1 MGKETQ
7 TVEPVNYEQG
17 SAFSGI
23 VNDRV
28 GDYQYDDDTKGM
40 VLKEPAPVADKKA
53 TSEESG
59 AQATGPAAASPVAG
73 SETSGARGGRTAVG
87 SGSERRE

>member
-28 GDYQYDDDTKGM
+28 GDYQYDNDTKGM

-59 AQATGPAAASPVAG
+59 AQAAGPTAASPSG
-73 SETSGARGGRTAVG
+73 SEVSGARGGRTAVG

>member
-1 MGKETQ
+1 MGKENQ
-7 TVEPVNYEQG
+7 AVEPVNYEQG

-40 VLKEPAPVADKKA
+40 VLKEPAPVADKR
-53 TSEESG
+53 TETTEESG
-59 AQATGPAAASPVAG
+59 AHAAGPVASTPTPSLASTSGPKAG
-73 SETSGARGGRTAVG
+73 SET
-87 SGSERRE
+87 EHH

>member
-53 TSEESG
+53 TSEETS
-59 AQATGPAAASPVAG
+59 AQAAGPAAASPSSAAG
-73 SETSGARGGRTAVG
+73 TPGPKASTE
-87 SGSERRE
+87 EHH